1 MSDDKLRIIPL
12 GGCGEIGKNMIIFQY
27 NDEILVLD
35 AGLMFPNEEMFGVD
49 FVIPDISYLLSQK
62 EKVKGILLTH
72 GHEDHIGA
80 LPFILKDLDVPVL
93 GTLLT
98 LGLVEKK
105 LEEFNIDKKLIRINP
120 GERFNIGSFF
130 IEAFRQPHSIPDS
143 VGFAIETS
151 VGLVVVS
158 GDFKFDQTPIDGN
171 PADFRKLA
179 ELGGRGVL
187 ALICDTTNV
196 EEKGITPSESTIR
209 DTFENIFNSAKGRIF
224 LVTFASNFHRI
235 QQAINVAAKYH
246 RKIAI
251 AGKSLISN
259 IEVAKK
265 LGYLNIPD
273 GILVNIKDTNS
284 LPKEK
289 VLVLSTGSQGEPF
302 SALVFLTNHNYKQLT
317 LNPDDTVVLATN
329 PIPGNEFMVSR
340 LVNQL
345 FRKGI
350 EVIYG
355 ENAGVHVSGHGA
367 QEEIKML
374 INLLKPKYL
383 IPYHGEYRHLVLFKK
398 LAQSL
403 GYSNENIKIL
413 ENGYVLELDRTG
425 MRVVDKIDAGNV
437 YVDGLGIGDVGNIVL
452 KERKRLSE
460 DGVVVVGVLV
470 DQATGLILEGPEII
484 SRGFVFERESEE
496 LFEATKEK
504 IRNLF
509 QEISKNNSLKTKI
522 DKRNL
527 LKEMLEDFF
536 YQEIRR
542 KPILIPILWEI

>member
-1 MSDDKLRIIPL
+1 MNSEKLKIIPL
-12 GGCGEIGKNMIIFQY
+12 GGCGEIGKNMLIFKY
-27 NDEILVLD
+27 KDEILIID

-49 FVIPDISYLLSQK
+49 FVIPDISYILSQK
-62 EKVKGILLTH
+62 NKVKGILLTH

-80 LPFILKDLDVPVL
+80 LPFILRDLDVPIY
-93 GTLLT
+93 GTPLT

-105 LEEFNIDKKLIRINP
+105 LEEFNIEKNLIKIKP
-120 GERFNIGSFF
+120 GERFNIGSFY
-130 IEAFRQPHSIPDS
+130 IEAFRQTHSIPDS

-151 VGLVVVS
+151 IGLIVVS

-171 PADFRKLA
+171 TTDFGKLA
-179 ELGGRGVL
+179 EFGGRGVL
-187 ALICDTTNV
+187 ALICDTTNI
-196 EEKGITPSESTIR
+196 EQKGITPSESIIKS
-209 DTFENIFNSAKGRIF
+209 TFENIFSSAKGRIF

-235 QQAINVAAKYH
+235 QQAINVAMKYH

-273 GILVNIKDTNS
+273 GILINLKDVNS
-284 LPKEK
+284 LPKDRI
-289 VLVLSTGSQGEPF
+289 LVLSTGSQGEPY
-302 SALVFLTNHNYKQLT
+302 SALVLLTNHSYKQLA
-317 LNPDDTVVLATN
+317 LSPDDTVVLATT
-329 PIPGNEFMVSR
+329 PIPGNEIMVSR

-345 FRKGI
+345 FRKGL

-355 ENAGVHVSGHGA
+355 ENAGVHVSGHAA

-374 INLLKPKYL
+374 INLLRPKYL

-398 LAQSL
+398 LAQNL
-403 GYSNENIKIL
+403 GYSNESIKIL
-413 ENGYVLELDRTG
+413 ENGQVLELDKNG
-425 MRVVDKIDAGNV
+425 MRITDKIDAGNI

-452 KERKRLSE
+452 KERRRLSE
-460 DGVVVVGVLV
+460 DGVVIIGILI

-484 SRGFVFERESEE
+484 SKGFVFEREAEE
-496 LFEATKEK
+496 LFKEAKEK

-509 QEISKNNSLKTKI
+509 QEISKNNNSKNKI
-522 DKRNL
+522 DKKNL
-527 LKEMLEDFF
+527 LREILENFF

-542 KPILIPILWEI
+542 RPVLIPILWEI

>member
-1 MSDDKLRIIPL
+1 MSDEKLRIIPL

-27 NDEILVLD
+27 KDEILVLD

-105 LEEFNIDKKLIRINP
+105 LEEFNIEKKLIRINP
-120 GERFNIGSFF
+120 GEKFNIGSFF

-151 VGLVVVS
+151 VGLVIVS

-179 ELGGRGVL
+179 ELGGKGVL

-209 DTFENIFNSAKGRIF
+209 DTFENIFSSAKGRIF
-224 LVTFASNFHRI
+224 IVTFASNFHRI

-273 GILVNIKDTNS
+273 GILVNIKDANS

-302 SALVFLTNHNYKQLT
+302 SALVLLTNHNYKQLA
-317 LNPDDTVVLATN
+317 LNADDTVVLATN

-403 GYSNENIKIL
+403 GYPNENIKIL
-413 ENGYVLELDRTG
+413 ENGYVLELDKTG

-522 DKRNL
+522 DKRSL
-527 LKEMLEDFF
+527 LKEKLEDFF

-542 KPILIPILWEI
+542 KPILISILWEI

>member
-1 MSDDKLRIIPL
+1 MSDEKLRIIPL
-12 GGCGEIGKNMIIFQY
+12 GGCGEIGKNMLIFQY
-27 NDEILVLD
+27 KDEILVLD

-80 LPFILKDLDVPVL
+80 LPFILKDLDVPIF

-105 LEEFNIDKKLIRINP
+105 LEEFNIEKKLIRINP
-120 GERFNIGSFF
+120 GEKFNIGSFF

-151 VGLVVVS
+151 LGLVVVS

-171 PADFRKLA
+171 SADFRKLA
-179 ELGGRGVL
+179 ELGGKGVL
-187 ALICDTTNV
+187 ALICDTTNI

-209 DTFENIFNSAKGRIF
+209 TTFENIFSSAKGRIF

-235 QQAINVAAKYH
+235 QQAINVAVKYH

-251 AGKSLISN
+251 AGKSLINN

-273 GILVNIKDTNS
+273 GILISIKDANS

-302 SALVFLTNHNYKQLT
+302 SALVLLTNHSYKQLA
-317 LNPDDTVVLATN
+317 LNPDDTVVLATT
-329 PIPGNEFMVSR
+329 PIPGNELMVSR

-345 FRKGI
+345 FRKGV

-383 IPYHGEYRHLVLFKK
+383 IPYHGEYRHFVLFKK

-425 MRVVDKIDAGNV
+425 MRVVDKIDAGNI

-452 KERKRLSE
+452 KERKKLSE
-460 DGVVVVGVLV
+460 DGVVVVGVLL
-470 DQATGLILEGPEII
+470 DRATGLILEGPEII
-484 SRGFVFERESEE
+484 SKGFVFEREAEE

-509 QEISKNNSLKTKI
+509 QEISRNNNLKTKI
-522 DKRNL
+522 DKKNL
-527 LKEMLEDFF
+527 LKEMLENFF

>member
-1 MSDDKLRIIPL
+1 MSSNKLKIIPL
-12 GGCGEIGKNMIIFQY
+12 GGCGEIGKNMILFQY
-27 NDEILVLD
+27 GDEILILD

-49 FVIPDISYLLSQK
+49 FVIPDISYILSQK
-62 EKVKGILLTH
+62 NKVKGILLTH

-80 LPFILKDLDVPVL
+80 LPFILKDLDVPIY
-93 GTLLT
+93 GTPLT

-105 LEEFNIDKKLIRINP
+105 LEEFNIKEKLIRIKP
-120 GERFNIGSFF
+120 GEKFSIGSFS
-130 IEAFRQPHSIPDS
+130 IEAFRQTHSIPDS
-143 VGFAIETS
+143 VGFAIETP
-151 VGLVVVS
+151 VGLIVVS
-158 GDFKFDQTPIDGN
+158 GDFKFDQSPIDGN
-171 PADFRKLA
+171 TTDFRKLA
-179 ELGGRGVL
+179 EFGGRGVL
-187 ALICDTTNV
+187 ALICDTTNI
-196 EEKGITPSESTIR
+196 EQKGITPSESTIKS
-209 DTFENIFNSAKGRIF
+209 TFENIFSTAKGRIF

-235 QQAINVAAKYH
+235 QQAINVAIKYH

-251 AGKSLISN
+251 AGKSLVSN
-259 IEVAKK
+259 IEVANK

-273 GILVNIKDTNS
+273 GILVNIKDVNS
-284 LPKEK
+284 LPKER
-289 VLVLSTGSQGEPF
+289 VLILSTGSQGEPY
-302 SALVFLTNHNYKQLT
+302 SALVLLTNYSYKQLA
-317 LNPDDTVVLATN
+317 LNPDDTVVLATT
-329 PIPGNEFMVSR
+329 PIPGNEIMVSR

-345 FRKGI
+345 FRKGL

-355 ENAGVHVSGHGA
+355 EKAGVHVSGHAA

-413 ENGYVLELDRTG
+413 ENGNVLELDKSG
-425 MRVVDKIDAGNV
+425 MRIIDKIDAGNV

-452 KERKRLSE
+452 KERRRLSE
-460 DGVVVVGVLV
+460 DGVVVIGILI

-484 SRGFVFERESEE
+484 SKGFVFEREAEE
-496 LFEATKEK
+496 LFEDAKEK

-509 QEISKNNSLKTKI
+509 QELSKNYNSTNKI
-522 DKRNL
+522 DKKNL
-527 LKEMLEDFF
+527 LREAIEDFF

-542 KPILIPILWEI
+542 RPILIPILWEI